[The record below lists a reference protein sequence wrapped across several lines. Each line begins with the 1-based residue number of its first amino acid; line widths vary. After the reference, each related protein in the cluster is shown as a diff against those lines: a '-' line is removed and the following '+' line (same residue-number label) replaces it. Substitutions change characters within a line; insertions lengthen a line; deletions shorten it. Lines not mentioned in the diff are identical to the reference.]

1 MKSRKNVSFFKS
13 VENAASGFVYA
24 VKRERNLKIDM
35 GALLFVMLFA
45 YDFGLSRAEAAIVF
59 FAAALVICAELF
71 NTSIENGL
79 DAITT
84 NYNESIKHAK
94 DICAAAVGITALG
107 AVICAVVIFGDAKR
121 LLDLFEQFTTQPVG
135 LIKYIPIIIYEA
147 VIIFGKDKDINEK

>member
-1 MKSRKNVSFFKS
+1 MKSRKNPSFFESIKNS
-13 VENAASGFVYA
+13 AAGLIYA
-24 VKRERNLKIDM
+24 VKKERNLKIDM
-35 GALLFVMLFA
+35 GAVLFVMLFA
-45 YDFGLSRAEAAIVF
+45 YDFGLSRAEAAIIF

-84 NYNESIKHAK
+84 DYNENIKHAK
-94 DICAAAVGITALG
+94 DICAAAVGIAALG
-107 AVICAVVIFGDAKR
+107 ALICAAVIFGDTEK
-121 LLDLFEQFTTQPVG
+121 LFALIQKFTNRPSG